1 MKVKKLISG
10 CIAVLLAIVSL
21 TLVVSADATEISV
34 SVTLRANS
42 ANTLIATAV
51 KTSPDTHYDEFKWT
65 GGTVNTLTIWIRNY
79 DGYIMGPKIGIAKNA
94 GFVKIWYRAD
104 HTFTTNSSAYM
115 YPIHIPDLCG
125 IDRTSLGVTR
135 NKSFFHPRTDFLPCG
150 VNYCIVKSRRM
161 RYDNTYRIG

>member
-1 MKVKKLISG
+1 MHCRAVGNCVLDPRCVGG
-10 CIAVLLAIVSL
+10 C
-21 TLVVSADATEISV
+21 DRDSV

-51 KTSPDTHYDEFKWT
+51 KTTPDTHYDEFKWT

-104 HTFTTNSSAYM
+104 HTFTTNSTAYM

-125 IDRTSLGVTR
+125 IDRTSLGVTET
-135 NKSFFHPRTDFLPCG
+135 NHFFTPHGLFAVRGELL
-150 VNYCIVKSRRM
+150 YCQIAQNAV
-161 RYDNTYRIG
+161 